1 MGRGHSGSEN
11 EDAEQDREYS
21 SELSGGA
28 GHKFSFSAGWAR
40 LSWCPIVVRPSQPL
54 DAGRVMADLIGT
66 ASGIAVEGSDVT
78 LSYGRHPVLRNADFA
93 LPAGAVTSLVGPN
106 GAGKS
111 SLLNAIVGLLPILS
125 GSLTVLGRTPT
136 EMRRHIGYVMQSAKV
151 NDQLPV
157 TVREVVTMG
166 RFALRGAFGR
176 LTTDDRR
183 IVDESIDR
191 LELGEL
197 TGRHLQELSGGQR
210 QRVFVAQGLAQGG
223 ELLLLD
229 EPVTGLD
236 VVSRQRILDV
246 VAEERSAGRTIVMTT
261 HDLAEAADTDHVLLL
276 AGRVVASG
284 TPAEVLT
291 SANLA
296 EAYGGRLLRLADG
309 MVLIDDPHHHAHG
322 HDHAMCE
329 EDDEHES
336 SSS

>member
-1 MGRGHSGSEN
+1 
-11 EDAEQDREYS
+11 
-21 SELSGGA
+21 
-28 GHKFSFSAGWAR
+28 
-40 LSWCPIVVRPSQPL
+40 
-54 DAGRVMADLIGT
+54 MADVMR
-66 ASGIAVEGSDVT
+66 AANAIAVEGHDVT
-78 LSYGRHPVLRNADFA
+78 LSYGRHPVLRHADFA

-106 GAGKS
+106 GSGKS
-111 SLLNAIVGLLPILS
+111 SLLNAIVGLLPLES
-125 GSLTVLGRTPT
+125 GTLTVQERTPG
-136 EMRRHIGYVMQSAKV
+136 EMRRLIGYVMQSAKV

-166 RFALRGAFGR
+166 RFAVRGAFGR
-176 LTTDDRR
+176 MTDDDRR

-191 LELGEL
+191 LELGDL
-197 TGRHLQELSGGQR
+197 TGRHLHELSGGQR
-210 QRVFVAQGLAQGG
+210 QRVFVAQGLAQAGDV
-223 ELLLLD
+223 LLLD

-246 VAEERSAGRTIVMTT
+246 VAEERSAGRTIIMTT
-261 HDLAEAADTDHVLLL
+261 HDLSEAADTDHVLLL

-291 SANLA
+291 STNLA

-322 HDHAMCE
+322 HDHTMCD